1 MALPS
6 GPYIREILRLESLL
20 RAVLHRFAPKPQD
33 LEDLLQETY
42 ARLLAVPEENR
53 GQITAIQAFALTTA
67 RNVAVDWARRK
78 RVVSIDLVEDLD
90 TLSLPHDLGHV
101 EDLVHAHQ
109 ELLRLAEAVAALPR
123 RCGEVYTLRKVY
135 GWSQKEIAAHF
146 GISVSSVENHL
157 TKAVRR
163 CNEHLAACRQ
173 EPGRKGALSWLTR
186 WRQYGPSRSGGQG

>member
-1 MALPS
+1 M
-6 GPYIREILRLESLL
+6 GPPGDAYILEILRLEGLL

-42 ARLLAVPEENR
+42 TRLLAVNEEKR
-53 GQITAIQAFALTTA
+53 AQITAIQAFALTTA
-67 RNVAVDWARRK
+67 RNIAVDWARRK

-90 TLSLPHDLGHV
+90 ALSVPNDVAQV
-101 EDLVHAHQ
+101 EDLVNAYQ
-109 ELLRLAEAVAALPR
+109 ELLQLAEAVATLPR

-163 CNEHLAACRQ
+163 CSEHLAKSAQ
-173 EPGRKGALSWLTR
+173 APGRRGPLAWFTR
-186 WRQYGPSRSGGQG
+186 LRRQGPVRSGGQG